1 MRLIVFSLLAVVVAV
16 ILMLSATA
24 VLLWRSVGPDDRVL
38 LRRIHRLPVRRKLR
52 LAGAL
57 MRDRRIPLR
66 LRAIPPGLVLYLASP
81 LDLVPDFIPVVGL
94 LDDVLVGIVGI
105 GLLVRFTPR
114 GVLDEQIAR
123 LER

>member
-1 MRLIVFSLLAVVVAV
+1 MRLIVLSLLSGVLVVVGV
-16 ILMLSATA
+16 LSVTA
-24 VLLWRSVGPDDRVL
+24 FVLWRSVGPDDRAL
-38 LRRIHRLPVRRKLR
+38 LKRIHRLPVRRKLR

-57 MRDRRIPLR
+57 MRDGRIPLR

-81 LDLVPDFIPVVGL
+81 LDLIPDFIPVVGL
-94 LDDVLVGIVGI
+94 LDDALVGIVGI

-114 GVLDEQIAR
+114 SVLDEQITR

>member
-81 LDLVPDFIPVVGL
+81 LDLIPDFIPVVGL
-94 LDDVLVGIVGI
+94 LDDALVGIVGI

>member
-1 MRLIVFSLLAVVVAV
+1 MRLIVLSLLSGVLVVVGV
-16 ILMLSATA
+16 LSVTA
-24 VLLWRSVGPDDRVL
+24 FVLWRSVGPDDRAL
-38 LRRIHRLPVRRKLR
+38 LKRIHRLPVRRKLR

-94 LDDVLVGIVGI
+94 LDDALVGIVGI